1 MSKKDFK
8 SKIQESVNGNDVLD
22 EVLGIEK
29 PTIKVVETSENKNS
43 SPVAQIVNPTPAS
56 QSFVAPDV
64 NNSVPVTQTAVSP
77 QEYKQASAKRQTV
90 GVSVTMEYSLHERL
104 RKHSFDTRDY
114 KSVTIC
120 KALDNFLRSQ
130 GY

>member
-8 SKIQESVNGNDVLD
+8 SKIQKSVNGNDVLD

-29 PTIKVVETSENKNS
+29 STIKVVETPEVKTAPSVAKNENL
-43 SPVAQIVNPTPAS
+43 TPAS
-56 QSFVAPDV
+56 QPIAAPEV
-64 NNSVPVTQTAVSP
+64 SNLSPIAQSAVPP
-77 QEYKQASAKRQTV
+77 QEIRPARVKKQTV
-90 GVSVTMEYSLHERL
+90 GVTVTMEYSLHERL
-104 RKHSFDTRDY
+104 RKHSFDTRDF